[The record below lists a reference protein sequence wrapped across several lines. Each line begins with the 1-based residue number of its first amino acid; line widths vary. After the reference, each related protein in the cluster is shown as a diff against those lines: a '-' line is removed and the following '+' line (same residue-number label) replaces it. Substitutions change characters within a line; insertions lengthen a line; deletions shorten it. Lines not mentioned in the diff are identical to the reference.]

1 MLIIPYSQLNNCSL
15 ASWTLAIKR
24 KLNTNDT
31 KATIKILAR
40 IFNYWSFILHLSMT
54 ENPTQ
59 SSLAEDAFWD
69 VKLKPYSY
77 VRTYILLSMT
87 VYNVVPGRDWRV
99 FEWDLTVTQFH
110 QSILWSQKL
119 WYGAV
124 GALAFKPRSN
134 EDASRCKL
142 MRVASL
148 ACVWP
153 PTRINSHQ
161 LASTCINL
169 HRLWAVSN
177 FDASTCKSTR
187 VFARLTGHESCCM
200 RVVDKFWTASGFYFV
215 ATGSTKLL
223 SVFLVNFR
231 STLIDSHATLVL
243 VWPSNHA
250 SPCKSM
256 QTLVCQL
263 ASTRILVWPGLY

>member
-1 MLIIPYSQLNNCSL
+1 ML
-15 ASWTLAIKR
+15 ASCTKCYEVLREALVTMQRDLLILITKVMPRYKQKFNSQSHLIVYQHYGSWNR
-24 KLNTNDT
+24 EVGGLNTPWP
-31 KATIKILAR
+31 R
-40 IFNYWSFILHLSMT
+40 M
-54 ENPTQ
+54 
-59 SSLAEDAFWD
+59 
-69 VKLKPYSY
+69 
-77 VRTYILLSMT
+77 
-87 VYNVVPGRDWRV
+87 
-99 FEWDLTVTQFH
+99 
-110 QSILWSQKL
+110 
-119 WYGAV
+119 
-124 GALAFKPRSN
+124 KPRSN
-134 EDASRCKL
+134 EDASWCKL

-161 LASTCINL
+161 LWT
-169 HRLWAVSN
+169 VSN
-177 FDASTCKSTR
+177 FNASTCKSTR

-250 SPCKSM
+250 SSCKSM
-256 QTLVCQL
+256 QTVVCQL
-263 ASTRILVWPGLY
+263 ASTRTLVLPGLDWKSESEQ